1 MLPSSPEPQN
11 KETNNYLN
19 VFDKLLSDK
28 YILAK
33 EIRDLNKT
41 LQDSDNQ
48 LSELESE
55 MKNKL
60 ILKEQLD
67 KYINLIDEIEKESG
81 NVNDS
86 QIDLLRDVEIPETDK
101 NILFQHNI
109 EELIEKFN
117 SDHELHKSLKIL
129 KIEKS
134 EFVQVKQLMIN
145 NIVTLTDEIM
155 ILQEKIVN
163 RNNANSE
170 VRIESDGLKV
180 QLKNIE
186 EEIARFKSIED

>member
-117 SDHELHKSLKIL
+117 SNHELHKSLKIL